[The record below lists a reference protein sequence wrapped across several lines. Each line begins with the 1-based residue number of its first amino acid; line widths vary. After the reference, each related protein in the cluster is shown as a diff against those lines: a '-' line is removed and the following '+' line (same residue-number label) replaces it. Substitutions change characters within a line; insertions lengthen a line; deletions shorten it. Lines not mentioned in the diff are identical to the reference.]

1 MTSGLRTNGNRQRQS
16 KGKVL
21 DGLMHSIPIIT
32 RLHELGGTYQLEPVA
47 EKLKQLREGRGSA
60 IPFLPGFAI
69 AYDFWANWPLT

>member
-1 MTSGLRTNGNRQRQS
+1 
-16 KGKVL
+16 
-21 DGLMHSIPIIT
+21 MHSIPIIT